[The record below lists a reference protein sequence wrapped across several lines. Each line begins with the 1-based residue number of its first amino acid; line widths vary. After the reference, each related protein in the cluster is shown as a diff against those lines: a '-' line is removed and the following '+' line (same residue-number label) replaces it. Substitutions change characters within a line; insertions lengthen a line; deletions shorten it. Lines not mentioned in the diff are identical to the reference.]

1 MSAFL
6 SHATRSV
13 LAHEIRLALRGVA
26 DMAGPKTTLRP
37 WRIAGVLAVV
47 CTIIFGVSHLLLKSA
62 GDLDAADPRV
72 QITLTINL
80 AFLFV
85 LMISAALDSAAYAL
99 YARGDYDLMFSAP
112 LPPQSVLLIRAL
124 NVFGFTLAKAGLYGA
139 PALILLSLQRGPHWL
154 AGLPLIMALALGAT
168 AIAIALTMGMVRL
181 IGIRSTRVAAQIA
194 AALAGLLVIVMVQ
207 WEAIFGPGPKDAL
220 VASYGANP
228 QSVFWQWAMLP
239 ARAVTGDVVALS
251 AVMVGSAVVAALIF
265 AGLAESF
272 VRNAVLAAGSAA
284 PVPARPRR
292 SRASFGRSPM
302 AALMLKE
309 RRLILRDPWLL
320 SQILMQCIF
329 LMPFAVV
336 TVYRVANGAD
346 DAAALVPVMIVLSG
360 QIAGGLT
367 WIAMSADD
375 AAELAL
381 TAPLEPRLRAR
392 ARFGAIGW
400 LAITFA
406 ALPLMLL
413 LIVDSWAGLVSLL
426 GVACAIACGILVNV
440 WHQPR
445 LARTGLIRRRMKS
458 PISVTLIEL
467 LALTMVAVAVW
478 PLLSGNYA
486 ATMLGAVLA
495 AATMGVLYAAR
506 PRRAA

>member
-1 MSAFL
+1 
-6 SHATRSV
+6 
-13 LAHEIRLALRGVA
+13 
-26 DMAGPKTTLRP
+26 
-37 WRIAGVLAVV
+37 
-47 CTIIFGVSHLLLKSA
+47 
-62 GDLDAADPRV
+62 
-72 QITLTINL
+72 
-80 AFLFV
+80 
-85 LMISAALDSAAYAL
+85 
-99 YARGDYDLMFSAP
+99 
-112 LPPQSVLLIRAL
+112 
-124 NVFGFTLAKAGLYGA
+124 
-139 PALILLSLQRGPHWL
+139 
-154 AGLPLIMALALGAT
+154 
-168 AIAIALTMGMVRL
+168 
-181 IGIRSTRVAAQIA
+181 
-194 AALAGLLVIVMVQ
+194 
-207 WEAIFGPGPKDAL
+207 
-220 VASYGANP
+220 
-228 QSVFWQWAMLP
+228 
-239 ARAVTGDVVALS
+239 
-251 AVMVGSAVVAALIF
+251 
-265 AGLAESF
+265 
-272 VRNAVLAAGSAA
+272 
-284 PVPARPRR
+284 
-292 SRASFGRSPM
+292 M

-346 DAAALVPVMIVLSG
+346 DAAALVPVLIVLSG

-400 LAITFA
+400 LAVTFA

-495 AATMGVLYAAR
+495 AATMGVLHAAR